1 MDKNGFFG
9 EMLEKGQQ
17 TVQNTVKSAVS
28 DIAGSVTSQIGV
40 KPEAS
45 PDAQGKAQTQAQNQT
60 QVQSPPSG
68 EPAIPQAA
76 ATPETIELVKEFY
89 APSDDNQKVSP
100 VDKQKSDAEAQ
111 AKLQKLRQE
120 LHQTEYYEP
129 LIAYEKKKP
138 GQGEEEGAAERVEKQ
153 EKEEQQKKM
162 ELEEK
167 KAKEKQDIATS
178 RAQRAVEANR
188 GVAG

>member
-1 MDKNGFFG
+1 MDKAGMFG

-28 DIAGSVTSQIGV
+28 DVAGTVVGQIGV

-45 PDAQGKAQTQAQNQT
+45 PDASGKAQSQNQNQAQS
-60 QVQSPPSG
+60 SPKAEPS
-68 EPAIPQAA
+68 IPRAA
-76 ATPETIELVKEFY
+76 STPETIDLVKEFY
-89 APSDDNQKVSP
+89 APSDDNQKVAP
-100 VDKQKSDAEAQ
+100 ADKQQVDAQTQQKIAQ
-111 AKLQKLRQE
+111 LRQE
-120 LHQTEYYEP
+120 LHKGDYYDP
-129 LIAYEKKKP
+129 LIAYETKKP
-138 GQGEEEGAAERVEKQ
+138 GQEEDGAAERVEKQ
-153 EKEEQQKKM
+153 EKEEKQKKM

-167 KAKEKQDIATS
+167 KAKESKDIATL